1 MVFYFCTMKKETLL
15 FGIYPVIEALKA
27 KQTID
32 KAYVQKG
39 LQSPKIDAIVADLE
53 ALNTTISYV
62 PLEKMEKLCRSNH
75 QGIILISSPI
85 EFVAL
90 ETMVEAVLESKKTP
104 LFLILDQIS
113 DVRNFGA
120 ILRTAECT
128 GVDGIIIQKS
138 GSAPINGDTIKTS
151 AGAVFNIPICK
162 VDHIKDAI
170 FYFQASEIQVVAA
183 TEKTDQMLYD
193 IDFQSATA
201 IVMGSEMCI
210 RDRISDVRNFG
221 AILRTAECT
230 GVDGVIIQKKG
241 GAPVSGDTVKT
252 SAGAIFNIPICK
264 VDHIKDAIYYLQ
276 GSGITT
282 IAATEK
288 THDTIYNL
296 ELNEPMAI
304 VMGSEGLGVS
314 KSVLSIVDKKASL
327 PLLGVINS
335 LNVSVACGALLY
347 EVVRQR
353 SK

>member
-90 ETMVEAVLESKKTP
+90 ETMVEAVLESEKIP
-104 LFLILDQIS
+104 LFLILDQ
-113 DVRNFGA
+113 
-120 ILRTAECT
+120 
-128 GVDGIIIQKS
+128 
-138 GSAPINGDTIKTS
+138 
-151 AGAVFNIPICK
+151 
-162 VDHIKDAI
+162 
-170 FYFQASEIQVVAA
+170 
-183 TEKTDQMLYD
+183 
-193 IDFQSATA
+193 
-201 IVMGSEMCI
+201 
-210 RDRISDVRNFG
+210 ISDVRNFG

-288 THDTIYNL
+288 TQDTIYNL

>member
-90 ETMVEAVLESKKTP
+90 ETMVEAVLEIEKTP
-104 LFLILDQIS
+104 LFLILDQ
-113 DVRNFGA
+113 
-120 ILRTAECT
+120 
-128 GVDGIIIQKS
+128 
-138 GSAPINGDTIKTS
+138 
-151 AGAVFNIPICK
+151 
-162 VDHIKDAI
+162 
-170 FYFQASEIQVVAA
+170 
-183 TEKTDQMLYD
+183 
-193 IDFQSATA
+193 
-201 IVMGSEMCI
+201 
-210 RDRISDVRNFG
+210 ISDVRNFG

-288 THDTIYNL
+288 TQDTIYNL